1 MSRTPTQPG
10 KLRAAERQVLPS
22 AGINDHDYGLKL
34 SRKAM
39 TPSDELDGPYIKL
52 KIQNTTVYM
61 LLDTGSN
68 CTILTQKA
76 YSELED
82 KPTLCYT
89 EAEIAVTNGGIVKS
103 VGYAN
108 FKIQIGDIE
117 LIHKIYVADI
127 RAGNLLGSDFVRQQ
141 GCKIDGNKNV
151 LQVKHVDLPL
161 LECEFPLQC
170 YWVNL
175 ARTIEL
181 APESEM
187 VISGR
192 ILGIPEEAET

>member
-1 MSRTPTQPG
+1 M
-10 KLRAAERQVLPS
+10 A
-22 AGINDHDYGLKL
+22 
-34 SRKAM
+34 
-39 TPSDELDGPYIKL
+39 
-52 KIQNTTVYM
+52 
-61 LLDTGSN
+61 
-68 CTILTQKA
+68 
-76 YSELED
+76 
-82 KPTLCYT
+82 
-89 EAEIAVTNGGIVKS
+89 GIVKN

-127 RAGNLLGSDFVRQQ
+127 RAGNQLGWNFVRQQ
-141 GCKIDGNKNV
+141 GCKIDSNKNV

-161 LECEFPLQC
+161 LECESPLQC
-170 YWVNL
+170 YRVIL

-192 ILGIPEEAET
+192 ILGRPEEAETWCVEGEAKFMQDRDVLIARSLVDPRQRSQSFLSEF